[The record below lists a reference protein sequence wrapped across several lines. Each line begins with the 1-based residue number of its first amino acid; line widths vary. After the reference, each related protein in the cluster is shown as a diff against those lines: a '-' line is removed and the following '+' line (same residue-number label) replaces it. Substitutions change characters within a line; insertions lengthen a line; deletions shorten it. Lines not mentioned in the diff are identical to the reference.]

1 MGAILAAATSSAGST
16 NEDKKPIITTST
28 TTSQSDAAMINAM
41 LGMAGV
47 GNTSDIFGLMDQPKS
62 GCVTVKT
69 EPSTK
74 GYYILTN

>member
-1 MGAILAAATSSAGST
+1 VGAILAAATSSAGST

-62 GCVTVKT
+62 GGVTVKT
-69 EPSTK
+69 EPTTK
-74 GYYILTN
+74 GYYILIN